1 MARLCF
7 IVIVLAALHSLW
19 NRCSSSGSVARSAG
33 SDVVLETRGFDV
45 HFSEIGDLSGWF
57 MLFGGSHM
65 GNDWLSH
72 VWLSGI
78 EIGDARALYRRYPD
92 FHMCKSPGST
102 KAQAS
107 TKGMEVVAADP
118 RTRRALDD
126 AVNLF
131 KKRFRNKGERVCV
144 GLTGKRLSLDSV
156 RRKPDGTDITRNFR
170 GFKRNGFYFAERVQV
185 QDCGSLLREG

>member
-1 MARLCF
+1 MARLFF
-7 IVIVLAALHSLW
+7 IVAVILALNSLW
-19 NRCSSSGSVARSAG
+19 NRCSSNGSVSRSAG
-33 SDVVLETRGFDV
+33 SDVVLEARGFDV

-57 MLFGGSHM
+57 MLFGASRK
-65 GNDWLSH
+65 GNDSLSH

-107 TKGMEVVAADP
+107 TKDMEVVAADP

-144 GLTGKRLSLDSV
+144 GVEGKRLAVNSM
-156 RRKPDGTDITRNFR
+156 RYKPDGTEVTYKASDFED
-170 GFKRNGFYFAERVQV
+170 YHLVERVQV
-185 QDCGSLLREG
+185 RDCGSLLREG

>member
-19 NRCSSSGSVARSAG
+19 NRCSSNGSVARSAG
-33 SDVVLETRGFDV
+33 SDVVLEARGFDV
-45 HFSEIGDLSGWF
+45 HFSDIGDLSGWF
-57 MLFGGSHM
+57 MLFGASRK
-65 GNDWLSH
+65 GNDLSH

-102 KAQAS
+102 KAQAL
-107 TKGMEVVAADP
+107 TKGMRVVAADP
-118 RTRRALDD
+118 GTRRALDD
-126 AVNLF
+126 AVNLH
-131 KKRFRNKGERVCV
+131 KKRLRNKGERVCV

-156 RRKPDGTDITRNFR
+156 RNKPDGTDITRNFR
-170 GFKRNGFYFAERVQV
+170 GFDRSGFYLAERVQV
-185 QDCGSLLREG
+185 RDCGSLLRGG

>member
-33 SDVVLETRGFDV
+33 SEVVLEEGDFEV
-45 HFSEIGDLSGWF
+45 HFSGIGDLSEWL
-57 MLFGGSHM
+57 MLFGTGT
-65 GNDWLSH
+65 DPLSD
-72 VWLSGI
+72 VVLLGI
-78 EIGDARALYRRYPD
+78 EIRDARALYRRYPD

-107 TKGMEVVAADP
+107 TKDMEVVAADP

-156 RRKPDGTDITRNFR
+156 RHKPDGTDITRNFR